1 MIMMVMIAVGDV
13 VEHPILSSLRILK
26 RVWTSGIR
34 YDGQWCEDKMHGF
47 GTITD
52 RQGAKYKGN
61 FYNGLR
67 CDYDNDDH
75 DDEDVDDNDDDNDD
89 DDNDD
94 DA

>member
-1 MIMMVMIAVGDV
+1 MMVMIAVGDV
-13 VEHPILSSLRILK
+13 VEYPMCLLTISSLRILK

-67 CDYDNDDH
+67 CDNDN
-75 DDEDVDDNDDDNDD
+75 DVDDTLPRDIMIMMHELLT
-89 DDNDD
+89 
-94 DA
+94 